1 MSFDPNL
8 FNDAYIPS
16 SPFMWGAAGLLG
28 LLTLRLAV
36 RLAMPKGGKSDGAL
50 GCLADLGK
58 ASPAAGSGDAS
69 TESESDRE
77 QEQERQLEKTEQEKL
92 KELFELFDD
101 GKEKPS
107 ELQQEQERQ
116 DEQEREKDELGENK
130 EAVKGLHE
138 QAEKLID
145 EILALTNKGLSGQAL
160 AKALTS
166 RCAADI
172 PPMELQPMIDA
183 MEAFLKKND
192 AKTAVI
198 GMNADFERK
207 GALSALLRGDYEN
220 ACDYLSRRANDA
232 DKRAEATHR
241 GDVKRD
247 ALHESAALHRAIAVL
262 TRPHDPERSFAE
274 LKESDEREPD
284 NALTIAM
291 MGRAYAESGK
301 TDKAAATFDKA
312 AEIGEKDDYAA
323 QYAAEQ
329 AEAIRFQAVAVQAAR
344 IRENYENL
352 LGADTVRQTEQFR
365 IRQDFVR
372 DELLDRSNEH
382 NIE

>member
-1 MSFDPNL
+1 MPFDPNL
-8 FNDAYIPS
+8 FNDALNPS

-58 ASPAAGSGDAS
+58 ASPAAGKGDAAAE
-69 TESESDRE
+69 TDAESERK
-77 QEQERQLEKTEQEKL
+77 QEQQREKTEQEKL
-92 KELFELFDD
+92 KELFELFDE
-101 GKEKPS
+101 GKSKPA
-107 ELQQEQERQ
+107 ELQQEQQNEQ
-116 DEQEREKDELGENK
+116 EQERENEELGERT
-130 EAVKGLHE
+130 EAVKGLRE

-145 EILALTNKGLSGQAL
+145 DILALANKGMSGQAL

-172 PPMELQPMIDA
+172 PPMELKPTIEA

-198 GMNADFERK
+198 GMDADFERK

-220 ACDYLSRRANDA
+220 ACDYLERRADDA

-247 ALHESAALHRAIAVL
+247 ALHEAAALHRAIAVL
-262 TRPHDPERSFAE
+262 TRPHNPARSFNE

-284 NALTIAM
+284 NALTVAM

-301 TDKAAATFDKA
+301 PEKAAETFDKA

-352 LGADTVRQTEQFR
+352 LGTDTVRQTEQFR

-372 DELLDRSNEH
+372 DELLNRATEH
-382 NIE
+382 DIE